1 MKDKR
6 FTLKFLGAFME
17 SVKHQTGRVPQEP
30 VACRAR
36 HWRPGSDREVAR
48 ANHRNW
54 GDFQMTP
61 RAANIAGILISLGI
75 TAFLILSGVALV
87 LAAR

>member
-1 MKDKR
+1 
-6 FTLKFLGAFME
+6 
-17 SVKHQTGRVPQEP
+17 
-30 VACRAR
+30 
-36 HWRPGSDREVAR
+36 
-48 ANHRNW
+48 
-54 GDFQMTP
+54 MTP